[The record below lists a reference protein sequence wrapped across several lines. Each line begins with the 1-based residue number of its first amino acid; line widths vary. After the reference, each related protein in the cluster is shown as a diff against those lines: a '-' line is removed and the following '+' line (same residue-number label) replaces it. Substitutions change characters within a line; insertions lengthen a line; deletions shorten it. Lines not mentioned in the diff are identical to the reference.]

1 MTAVY
6 AANVKAI
13 CWSRDMKTMENNDPW
28 EEVEQILDRLQ
39 TIALVMK
46 QEHEKT
52 LQIIKMMD
60 GENEQQQRECA

>member
-1 MTAVY
+1 
-6 AANVKAI
+6 
-13 CWSRDMKTMENNDPW
+13 MKTMENNDPW